1 MERME
6 RLRADDE
13 ALMLLRHKVERY
25 ALRDKGKSSGSL
37 SPVLKNRKEV
47 KEQTLANRMSKLE
60 GQRLAREQAMER
72 VRESLMNQRQVFMEK
87 MAAKSRHEQW
97 LELKRAQQRERALQ
111 LAKDA
116 LAHKWAVNSAVVNML
131 LSIRSLFQLCRQKLP
146 LLKRVKYCVRVIV
159 KTYRQYR
166 LWKETKRIQAERNI
180 CSRICWRFLLNW
192 RIKKK
197 IWALAAIK
205 EMLGIL
211 KSMGVLQRAVRS
223 FKYRV
228 ILGQRCISS
237 FLGVVKGRLRVQQ
250 LQWATMHLAW
260 AKAVAERQ
268 AKLNKTKLPATI
280 SAVYQRLVGH
290 YKSHHLRPP
299 PHAVRRY
306 NNFIRSS
313 SLLPLI
319 LDTNPEDVPCCTAL
333 LVVGQLKQLQKDTRK
348 QYIVRQKRALAGN
361 ATIKEQETL
370 LRIRMQ
376 ARSLLCKVSVE
387 EKMAHE
393 ESVLQLQRTYAKTPP
408 FPSTM
413 PKPSLIQV
421 MADYISPSAAMATA
435 SASVTLKMEVAGD

>member
-1 MERME
+1 
-6 RLRADDE
+6 
-13 ALMLLRHKVERY
+13 
-25 ALRDKGKSSGSL
+25 
-37 SPVLKNRKEV
+37 
-47 KEQTLANRMSKLE
+47 
-60 GQRLAREQAMER
+60 
-72 VRESLMNQRQVFMEK
+72 
-87 MAAKSRHEQW
+87 
-97 LELKRAQQRERALQ
+97 
-111 LAKDA
+111 
-116 LAHKWAVNSAVVNML
+116 
-131 LSIRSLFQLCRQKLP
+131 
-146 LLKRVKYCVRVIV
+146 
-159 KTYRQYR
+159 
-166 LWKETKRIQAERNI
+166 
-180 CSRICWRFLLNW
+180 LNW
-192 RIKKK
+192 RIRKK

-237 FLGVVKGRLRVQQ
+237 FLAVVKGRLRVQQ

-299 PHAVRRY
+299 PNAVRRY
-306 NNFIRSS
+306 NNFIKSS
-313 SLLPLI
+313 SLLPLV

-333 LVVGQLKQLQKDTRK
+333 LVVSQLKQLQKDTRK

-413 PKPSLIQV
+413 PKLSLIQV
-421 MADYISPSAAMATA
+421 MADYISPSAVMATA
-435 SASVTLKMEVAGD
+435 SASVTMKMEVAGD

>member
-1 MERME
+1 
-6 RLRADDE
+6 
-13 ALMLLRHKVERY
+13 
-25 ALRDKGKSSGSL
+25 
-37 SPVLKNRKEV
+37 
-47 KEQTLANRMSKLE
+47 
-60 GQRLAREQAMER
+60 
-72 VRESLMNQRQVFMEK
+72 
-87 MAAKSRHEQW
+87 
-97 LELKRAQQRERALQ
+97 
-111 LAKDA
+111 
-116 LAHKWAVNSAVVNML
+116 
-131 LSIRSLFQLCRQKLP
+131 
-146 LLKRVKYCVRVIV
+146 VRVIA

-166 LWKETKRIQAERNI
+166 LWKETKRIQAEVKSNPVRRRCYFPRCLTLEFQRNI

-192 RIKKK
+192 RIRKK

-237 FLGVVKGRLRVQQ
+237 FLAVVKGRLRVQQ

-280 SAVYQRLVGH
+280 SAVYQRLLGH

-333 LVVGQLKQLQKDTRK
+333 LVVSQLKQLQKDTRK
-348 QYIVRQKRALAGN
+348 QYIQRQKRALAGN

-413 PKPSLIQV
+413 PKPSLIEV